1 MYLRLNN
8 ITGFCLTMVLAMS
21 AESMAAE
28 WTAEPAVTARH
39 EYNDNINLS
48 VHPGSS
54 ARGSHITPSLDLGV
68 NTPIWQ
74 LSGGVSATQHRYSG
88 QAGLDSDDRG
98 SRLST
103 LYRTERNTWQLTAS
117 RSLHSLL
124 SSDLISSDT
133 GTLQSQRQTLT
144 ESVTPSWTWMYSER
158 TQLQLMYQLSKVS
171 YGNSQSVGLYDYDYW
186 SATTT
191 LSNQLSERN
200 RVFVTGGYSNFQVP
214 FTGFESNTGNVQI
227 GGTRNFSESMSG
239 TLQAGLRNTES
250 ITRGGNPTF
259 TRFTT
264 TDINGQIVD
273 VLIPDGGVTQDSS
286 RQNTSVVYSGNID
299 KKFYNTN
306 IRAGVSRAL
315 SPSGS
320 GGQTEE
326 DSANLAVSRD
336 LTERVSVYLNSNY
349 SKSRGT
355 EGNISNNNRTY
366 YSIQPGA
373 TWRLSRE
380 WDAGLNYSYARIKR
394 DYEIESAHSNSVN
407 FSLSYRPLKMSI
419 SR

>member
-1 MYLRLNN
+1 MY
-8 ITGFCLTMVLAMS
+8 
-21 AESMAAE
+21 
-28 WTAEPAVTARH
+28 
-39 EYNDNINLS
+39 
-48 VHPGSS
+48 
-54 ARGSHITPSLDLGV
+54 
-68 NTPIWQ
+68 
-74 LSGGVSATQHRYSG
+74 
-88 QAGLDSDDRG
+88 
-98 SRLST
+98 
-103 LYRTERNTWQLTAS
+103 
-117 RSLHSLL
+117 LL
-124 SSDLISSDT
+124 SS
-133 GTLQSQRQTLT
+133 
-144 ESVTPSWTWMYSER
+144 
-158 TQLQLMYQLSKVS
+158 VS
-171 YGNSQSVGLYDYDYW
+171 YGHSQGAGLYDYEYR
-186 SATTT
+186 SATAT

-239 TLQAGLRNTES
+239 TLQAGLRNTKS
-250 ITRGGNPTF
+250 ITRGGNPTGTLF
-259 TRFTT
+259 SSRDPIT
-264 TDINGQIVD
+264 GQIDTVF
-273 VLIPDGGVTQDSS
+273 VPDGGVTQDSS

-299 KKFYNTN
+299 RKFYNTN

-320 GGQTEE
+320 GGQTEK
-326 DSANLAVSRD
+326 DSANLAISRD

-349 SKSRGT
+349 SKSRGS

-366 YSIQPGA
+366 YSIQPGV
-373 TWRLSRE
+373 TWQLSRE